1 MRPPE
6 ATRITLISD
15 TTFAPY
21 SGMLPGLV
29 AGHYQ
34 HRETHI
40 DLRRL
45 CSLRGVRFIEA
56 AAVGVDLA
64 DRQVQLLNRPP
75 VEYDVLSINVGAQPE
90 LDSVPGAR
98 EFAVPVKPVSG
109 FYRRWQE
116 LELQLSR
123 SSERGE
129 AIVLVGGGAGSVE
142 LALAIRHRL
151 GAGREIVLLCGDELL
166 PGYNGAAQAIVRRQL
181 QASGILLHEQSRVTA
196 VSDGSVE
203 TSGRPAIGF
212 TTLIWCTGVVPA
224 DWLRSSGLP
233 CDERG
238 FVLVD
243 EYLRLEGSSN
253 VFAAGDCAVQ
263 SAHPR
268 PRAGVFAVR
277 QAPSLTHNL
286 RATIENLPLR
296 SYRPQR
302 RFLSLLSLGSTRAV
316 ADRGPLTAS
325 GNWVWR
331 WKDRIDRRFMEQF
344 TEKPPRMSASIG
356 ESLHMHCGGCGAKL
370 PASSLD
376 GVLGRLAEEFPDTVA
391 STQLGEDAATI
402 PWIGETALVQSVDGL
417 RQLVDDPWQMGRIA
431 ALHALSDLYAMGA
444 TPHSA
449 QVQIGV
455 PYNGPDL
462 QRRELY
468 QLMAGIVQEL
478 GAAGARLMGG
488 HSMEGP
494 ELTVGV
500 TVNGLAAEKPLST
513 RGARPG
519 DRLVLTKP
527 LGVGVIFAGAM
538 TGLAPGD
545 AVAAA
550 IGSMLR
556 SNRDAAA
563 LAQQLEASACTD
575 VTGFGLLGHLLE
587 MLADAQVKA
596 CLHLDRLPELP
607 GAAALSDMGVR
618 STLFPGN
625 FASLP
630 ESLVP
635 LAESRPLLCDPQTSG
650 GLLIALPPG
659 PAERLVNSLRSGG
672 HDAVEIGEVVAA
684 DGGPAVSG
692 G

>member
-203 TSGRPAIGF
+203 TSGRPAIDF

-316 ADRGPLTAS
+316 ADRGPL
-325 GNWVWR
+325 
-331 WKDRIDRRFMEQF
+331 
-344 TEKPPRMSASIG
+344 
-356 ESLHMHCGGCGAKL
+356 
-370 PASSLD
+370 PASSLG
-376 GVLGRLAEEFPDTVA
+376 GVLGRLAEEFPDTVV

-650 GLLIALPPG
+650 GLLIALPPA